1 MLLRL
6 PIQRKSFKV
15 MDIQMPIIAMTA
27 NAFSKDMQNSFN
39 AGMNPHISKPID
51 MKKLRKTIK
60 HIRFGGTDYS
70 V

>member
-27 NAFSKDMQNSFN
+27 NAFSKYMQNSFN
-39 AGMNPHISKPID
+39 AEMNPHISKPID

>member
-1 MLLRL
+1 
-6 PIQRKSFKV
+6 

-39 AGMNPHISKPID
+39 AGMNAHISKPID

-60 HIRFGGTDYS
+60 HIRFGRTDYS